1 MYLLKTSFE
10 IIENGDFDRD
20 SHFNCAFLKICLK
33 SLDYF
38 AGALWKEDDV
48 LR

>member
-1 MYLLKTSFE
+1 MINE
-10 IIENGDFDRD
+10 CVIVNGDFDRN
-20 SHFNCAFLKICLK
+20 SHLKDGNCAFLKICLN
-33 SLDYF
+33 SLNAF